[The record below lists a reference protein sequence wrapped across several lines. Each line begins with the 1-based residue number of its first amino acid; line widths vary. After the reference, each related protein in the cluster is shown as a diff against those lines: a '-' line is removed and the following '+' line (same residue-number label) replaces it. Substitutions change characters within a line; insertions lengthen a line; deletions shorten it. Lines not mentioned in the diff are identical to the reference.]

1 MEIEFIAYT
10 CELWNKKC
18 IKVQQE
24 VKLNDIPHNV
34 QIIKTKVVYC
44 CVGRLWK
51 QYSSRKDNNAN
62 GVDEIAS
69 MLWDIIVSWESKNI
83 WQMAKETW
91 VDGFGLVSIMA

>member
-1 MEIEFIAYT
+1 MGFGELNDNVIKGLISLLSVELEIEFIEYT

-44 CVGRLWK
+44 CVGRL
-51 QYSSRKDNNAN
+51 
-62 GVDEIAS
+62 
-69 MLWDIIVSWESKNI
+69 
-83 WQMAKETW
+83 
-91 VDGFGLVSIMA
+91 